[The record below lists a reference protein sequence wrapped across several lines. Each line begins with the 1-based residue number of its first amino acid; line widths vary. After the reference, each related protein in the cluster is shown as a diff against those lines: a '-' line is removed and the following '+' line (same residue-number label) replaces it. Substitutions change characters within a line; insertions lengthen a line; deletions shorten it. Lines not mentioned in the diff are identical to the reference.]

1 MNNVKCNIKRIH
13 CGWKLGANSWKVSQI
28 LIPTMQQRSY
38 LYIDPSCDV
47 MESCLAV
54 CCNIDDISPWNESN
68 WHARNQNTTQGPET
82 NHWYFNEMSGSRCLR
97 DIRDRCHDVTMS
109 RCHEPGAR
117 LITFSFGV
125 IQTHFPIPISASARA
140 AGIMPPLGACALS
153 PARQAV
159 IKVLCRGKH
168 WLELEMSRSK

>member
-97 DIRDRCHDVTMS
+97 DITDRCHDVTMS
-109 RCHEPGAR
+109 WARGKIDHFQFRCHSD
-117 LITFSFGV
+117 TFSHSHLCPG
-125 IQTHFPIPISASARA
+125 SGCSDNA
-140 AGIMPPLGACALS
+140 ATRRMRTESCSSGS
-153 PARQAV
+153 N
-159 IKVLCRGKH
+159 
-168 WLELEMSRSK
+168 